1 VTLSLAGRPVLRG
14 VDLQH
19 NPGEKLVLVGRNGS
33 GKTSLLRIIAGELEA
48 DGGTVERAGGLEISR
63 LEQIL
68 TAPASMTALDFCLS
82 AVPRVQAIEG
92 ELAELEGRAAEGDE
106 RATAR
111 IHELHEE
118 YERLDG
124 WRLRPRAEAALDGV
138 GIPRSLYRRPLGELS
153 GGERTRVAL
162 ARALLAPA
170 DLLLLDE
177 PTNHLDLLGAAFLA
191 SELAQRDRALLV
203 VTHDRE
209 LIDRVGGEILELHSG
224 RLERYGSSYARYRRE
239 REARRAQARRAYEL
253 QQREIQ
259 RQEEFIRRNI
269 AGQNTRQAQAR
280 QALLERMTRLEAP
293 EPDLPAVKLRWDGG
307 GRFGERVLEV
317 EEVAVGWGGVRVL
330 EGVTFLLRRG
340 ERLAVVGRNGS
351 GKSTLLR
358 TIVGSLPAL
367 AGAVKFGTGVIPGF
381 YDQEQ
386 ADLPAGE
393 TVLATLL
400 AARPDWTPAE
410 GRGWAGRFGFSGE
423 AAELPCRLLSG
434 GERSRLALA
443 RLIAAAPNLLLL
455 DEPTNHLDLITCE
468 ALEEALAEYPGA
480 VVLVSHDRRLLE
492 RIATGVL
499 VLEGGRAR
507 TVARV
512 EEAFEQIGG
521 TPRSRAEGRE
531 VRTGARRSPVEEERR
546 KLRRDVRRA
555 QERAAALAGELEQME
570 ARLREIEAALCDRTV
585 YTDARK
591 ADLLVREAEALRTQ
605 RDATM
610 EAWVEAEDDAAALE
624 ARLAELG

>member
-1 VTLSLAGRPVLRG
+1 VLRG

-209 LIDRVGGEILELHSG
+209 LIDRVGGEILELHGG

-307 GRFGERVLEV
+307 GRSGERVLEV
-317 EEVAVGWGGVRVL
+317 EKVAVGWGGVRVL